1 MPSTANIQEVRPVA
15 LVIIGSAER
24 YKEYS
29 QIKPAD
35 LEGGRDNEKN
45 TEEQRVRGVK
55 SKRGGQR
62 EKKEEERKRKRKKE
76 SEGENMGEGY

>member
-35 LEGGRDNEKN
+35 LEGGRDNEIN

>member
-62 EKKEEERKRKRKKE
+62 EKKEERKRKRKKE
-76 SEGENMGEGY
+76 SEGEGY